1 MSKMPMIRSVAAL
14 ALALVLGLLTPILST
29 AADRGTAAEAKALV
43 AKAIALYDRQG
54 REKAFAAI
62 QDPKGGFVDRDLYVF
77 VFGPK
82 RTIVAHGGDPALVGT
97 DADSLVG
104 GGGVHFGTKFMD
116 ESTATGSW
124 IDYKWKDPAS
134 GKVLPKSSWV
144 VRHDGYIFGAGIYK
158 PGKRK

>member
-124 IDYKWKDPAS
+124 IDYRWKDPAS
-134 GKVLPKSSWV
+134 GKVLAKSSWV

-158 PGKRK
+158 PKK

>member
-1 MSKMPMIRSVAAL
+1 MAKMPLIRSLAAI
-14 ALALVLGLLTPILST
+14 ALFAGLLTPILST
-29 AADRGTAAEAKALV
+29 AAVRGTAEEAKALV
-43 AKAIALYDRQG
+43 AKAIARYDREG
-54 REKAFAAI
+54 REKTFAAI

-116 ESTATGSW
+116 ETTSTGSW
-124 IDYKWKDPAS
+124 IDYKWNDPAS

-144 VRHDGYIFGAGIYK
+144 VRHDGYVFGAGIYK
-158 PGKRK
+158 PK

>member
-1 MSKMPMIRSVAAL
+1 MLQMSLIRSLAAF
-14 ALALVLGLLTPILST
+14 AFVLGLLTPILST
-29 AADRGTAAEAKALV
+29 AADRGTAEEAKALV
-43 AKAIALYDRQG
+43 AKAIAMYDREG

-82 RTIVAHGGDPALVGT
+82 RTIVAHGSNRALVGT

-124 IDYKWKDPAS
+124 IDYKWHDPAS
-134 GKVLPKSSWV
+134 GKVLQKSSWV

-158 PGKRK
+158 PKGK

>member
-158 PGKRK
+158 PKK

>member
-1 MSKMPMIRSVAAL
+1 MSKMPLIRNLAAF
-14 ALALVLGLLTPILST
+14 ALVLGLLTPVLST
-29 AADRGTAAEAKALV
+29 AADRGTAEQAKALV
-43 AKAIALYDRQG
+43 AKAIALYDREG
-54 REKAFAAI
+54 CEKAFAAI

-82 RTIVAHGGDPALVGT
+82 RTIVAHGSNPKLVGT

-116 ESTATGSW
+116 ESTTTGSW
-124 IDYKWKDPAS
+124 IDYKWNDPAS
-134 GKVLPKSSWV
+134 GKMQPKSSWI

-158 PGKRK
+158 PN